1 MEREAP
7 SIQSMRWWPAPAKLN
22 LFLHVTGRRADG
34 FHDLQTVF
42 QLLDWGDEIGIECT
56 QDARIERIA
65 GPDSIAP
72 EHDLTVR
79 AARALQQA
87 SGVQRGARIQLRK
100 RIPIGGGLGGG
111 SSDAATV
118 LKVLNLHWGA
128 HLNPADLAQV
138 GLALGSDVPVFLG
151 GSSAWGSGRGDALA
165 ALELPE
171 KWYVIVHPAVA
182 ISTASLFQAPEL
194 TRNSPLVTMRD
205 FSPGLGRNDFEPVVR
220 KRFPEVAAALDWL
233 GEGARLSGTGSCVF
247 QAFASSAAAERVA
260 ARVPDEW
267 RSFVARGV
275 NRSPLEAALAIIA

>member
-1 MEREAP
+1 
-7 SIQSMRWWPAPAKLN
+7 MRWWPAPAKLN

-34 FHDLQTVF
+34 YHDLQTVF

-56 QDARIERIA
+56 DDARIERIA

-87 SGVQRGARIQLRK
+87 SGIRRGTRIHLRK
-100 RIPIGGGLGGG
+100 RVPVGGGLGGG

-118 LKVLNLHWGA
+118 LRVLNLLWDARLDQGD
-128 HLNPADLAQV
+128 LNLI

-151 GSSAWGSGRGDALA
+151 GSSAWGSGRGEALT

-171 KWYVIVHPAVA
+171 NWYLIVHPAVS
-182 ISTASLFQAPEL
+182 ISTASIFQAPEL
-194 TRNSPLVTMRD
+194 TRNSPVVTMRD
-205 FSPGLGRNDFEPVVR
+205 FSPGVGRNDCEPVVR
-220 KRFPEVAAALDWL
+220 KRHPQVAAALDWL

-247 QAFASSAAAERVA
+247 KAFASSAAAERVA